1 MSAKDPI
8 ALGRQRGGQ
17 AGDAVWDGP
26 DDDALGVL
34 PAGTNAQREL
44 FVQLFHFSLRRLC
57 MGRDCEKL
65 DENEEEGRDVK
76 PKAIQGHGAH

>member
-1 MSAKDPI
+1 
-8 ALGRQRGGQ
+8 
-17 AGDAVWDGP
+17 
-26 DDDALGVL
+26 
-34 PAGTNAQREL
+34 
-44 FVQLFHFSLRRLC
+44 